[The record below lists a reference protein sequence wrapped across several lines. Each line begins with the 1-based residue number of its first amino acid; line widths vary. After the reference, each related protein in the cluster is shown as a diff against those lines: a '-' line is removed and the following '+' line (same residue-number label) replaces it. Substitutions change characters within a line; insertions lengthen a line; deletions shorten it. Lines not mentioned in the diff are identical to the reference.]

1 MTNKQICEYMK
12 HYIEK
17 DKTNSAV
24 MLTAPWGKGK
34 SFFIQNEL
42 IPYLKKNGNHQS
54 VVVSLYGVAS
64 LEEISKSIYF
74 SIKSSEIREKLEKK
88 AELFECF
95 KRKKSKK
102 KVSSEIVP
110 MAKIAG
116 STVIRGITS
125 FVGIDLSL
133 KNLEQLYTSV
143 DLTGKLLVFED
154 IERSRVNLVE
164 FLGYVNSIVEQDD
177 VKVLLIANENELIH
191 YEQNEEEEGGE
202 KKQVQVYTESSS
214 QYLKFKEKTV
224 SDTILFQGNVKEAI
238 KAITKRYDCKQ
249 FAWRKDEA
257 KLDEIEQ
264 FLLNSG
270 VDNLRTFIYSC
281 QKTFEIYEQISEYN
295 LDDDPLE
302 CIFFQIVLFSKSIKT
317 GRIPAWNGTEY
328 LSPSLTGARF
338 PLFRFCYEYIRW
350 HSFDKSKIAPTIK
363 AYDEYRM
370 VNQMYDDDLSVIFNY
385 YVSSEAKIL
394 GALKNIDRR
403 LDTPFDVP
411 FCMYSKLAY
420 YLVKLHFLL
429 DYDFSSIRQ
438 KMLNNLKTNGQDV
451 SIQGLMMYFFE
462 FEADAEKELFV
473 KFRKDIEESIKS
485 SQQDIGGFL
494 YEPTSIDE
502 LQKKAD
508 SRTQYSHRFIS
519 LYDLE
524 KMVDMLFQCDAQQLQ
539 NFRKVMFSVYQN
551 ALPEQFEIED
561 CKFMEGMLD
570 LISEKKNNLPA
581 NFDRIQLMQ
590 MDYLCENIE
599 MFISRLQ

>member
-1 MTNKQICEYMK
+1 MK

-133 KNLEQLYTSV
+133 KNLEELYTSV

-214 QYLKFKEKTV
+214 QYLKFK
-224 SDTILFQGNVKEAI
+224 
-238 KAITKRYDCKQ
+238 
-249 FAWRKDEA
+249 
-257 KLDEIEQ
+257 
-264 FLLNSG
+264 
-270 VDNLRTFIYSC
+270 
-281 QKTFEIYEQISEYN
+281 
-295 LDDDPLE
+295 
-302 CIFFQIVLFSKSIKT
+302 
-317 GRIPAWNGTEY
+317 
-328 LSPSLTGARF
+328 
-338 PLFRFCYEYIRW
+338 
-350 HSFDKSKIAPTIK
+350 
-363 AYDEYRM
+363 
-370 VNQMYDDDLSVIFNY
+370 
-385 YVSSEAKIL
+385 
-394 GALKNIDRR
+394 
-403 LDTPFDVP
+403 
-411 FCMYSKLAY
+411 
-420 YLVKLHFLL
+420 
-429 DYDFSSIRQ
+429 
-438 KMLNNLKTNGQDV
+438 
-451 SIQGLMMYFFE
+451 
-462 FEADAEKELFV
+462 
-473 KFRKDIEESIKS
+473 
-485 SQQDIGGFL
+485 
-494 YEPTSIDE
+494 
-502 LQKKAD
+502 
-508 SRTQYSHRFIS
+508 
-519 LYDLE
+519 
-524 KMVDMLFQCDAQQLQ
+524 
-539 NFRKVMFSVYQN
+539 
-551 ALPEQFEIED
+551 
-561 CKFMEGMLD
+561 
-570 LISEKKNNLPA
+570 
-581 NFDRIQLMQ
+581 
-590 MDYLCENIE
+590 
-599 MFISRLQ
+599 